1 MKKYKMTWDDITLEK
16 FYKIQEFISAPD
28 DWTTYNLVDLIY
40 DVDCQN
46 MPLSELGKFSLD
58 FLSQPINKVKVNKI
72 IDINGRKYN
81 TNVDLTKVTVA
92 QFIDYQNYSKME
104 QPKYEDLL
112 SVLIWPEEAKD
123 YNSGYDIN
131 VVKQDILQMPI
142 TVIQTLAFF
151 FLKQIEIF
159 TVLFLYYSKE
169 EIMKMNLEE
178 NKKKELLEHFNNLE
192 SNLSELYH
200 TSSNIVK

>member
-1 MKKYKMTWDDITLEK
+1 MTWDDITLEK
-16 FYKIQEFISAPD
+16 FYKIQEFISVPD
-28 DWTTYNLVDLIY
+28 EWTTYNLVDLIY

-104 QPKYEDLL
+104 QPKFEDLL
-112 SVLIWPEEAKD
+112 SVLIWPVEAKD
-123 YNSGYDIN
+123 YNSCYDIN

>member
-1 MKKYKMTWDDITLEK
+1 MTWDDITLEK
-16 FYKIQEFISAPD
+16 FYKIQEFISEPD

-46 MPLSELGKFSLD
+46 MPLSELGKFKLD

-112 SVLIWPEEAKD
+112 SVLIWPVEAKD

-200 TSSNIVK
+200 MSSNIVK

>member
-1 MKKYKMTWDDITLEK
+1 MTWDDITLEK
-16 FYKIQEFISAPD
+16 FYKIQEFISEPD

-46 MPLSELGKFSLD
+46 MPLSELGKFKLD

-112 SVLIWPEEAKD
+112 SVLIWPVEAKD

-192 SNLSELYH
+192 SNLSELYR

>member
-1 MKKYKMTWDDITLEK
+1 MTWDDITLEK
-16 FYKIQEFISAPD
+16 FYKIQEFISVPD
-28 DWTTYNLVDLIY
+28 EWTTYNLVDLIY

-104 QPKYEDLL
+104 QPKFEDLL
-112 SVLIWPEEAKD
+112 SVLIWPVEAKD

>member
-1 MKKYKMTWDDITLEK
+1 MTWDDITLEK
-16 FYKIQEFISAPD
+16 FYKIQEFISEPD

-58 FLSQPINKVKVNKI
+58 FLTQPINKVKVNKI

-112 SVLIWPEEAKD
+112 SVLIWPVEAKD

>member
-1 MKKYKMTWDDITLEK
+1 MTWDDITLEK
-16 FYKIQEFISAPD
+16 FYKIQEFISEPD
-28 DWTTYNLVDLIY
+28 EWTTYNLVDLIY

-46 MPLSELGKFSLD
+46 MPLSELGKFKLD

-112 SVLIWPEEAKD
+112 SVLIWPVEAKD

-142 TVIQTLAFF
+142 TIIQTLAFF

-192 SNLSELYH
+192 SNLSELYR